1 MLLNVHV
8 KNFAL
13 IDEAEMDLGR
23 GLNVITGETGAG
35 KSILIDAVS
44 AALGGRLRGDV
55 IGGYGESAY
64 IELVFSVD
72 DERKKAAL
80 SDLGVETEYDCILIS
95 RRIFEGRSIH
105 KINDETATAAKVRA
119 VTGLLMDIHGQHEHQ
134 SLLRR
139 DYQLDI
145 VDRYGSCEQY
155 LADVGSRY
163 AAWQK
168 ARQALARFDM
178 NEEARLRELDFV
190 SFEIR
195 EIEEASLTPDEEEEL
210 EDSLRRFKNSERLAS
225 DVGSALQYLDEGR
238 DNAAEQVSAAVRYL
252 RGAAGTDQALSGLL
266 ESMETVESILG
277 DGIREL
283 RDYSASLEYDPG
295 ELRRIE
301 LRLDEIHHLESKYGR
316 GYDEIMAALERRRAR
331 VEELRDYDAAR
342 EAAGA
347 ELARCQSELDE
358 ASGRLTGARR
368 AAAAPLKAA
377 ISEALSELG
386 FLAVD
391 FDIVFTQ
398 TPSYTESGRDQA
410 AFMISVNPGEPLRP
424 LDEVASGGE
433 LSRIMLGV
441 KAVLSDKDEIPSLIF
456 DEIDAG
462 ISGRTA
468 SKVAVKLR
476 QIAAHHQVICITH
489 LPQIAAAADVHF
501 CIEKNAYGG
510 HTRTDISRLDTEG
523 EIAEVARL
531 LGGEHPS
538 EAARAAAMELKKTA
552 KEDV

>member
-1 MLLNVHV
+1 
-8 KNFAL
+8 
-13 IDEAEMDLGR
+13 
-23 GLNVITGETGAG
+23 
-35 KSILIDAVS
+35 
-44 AALGGRLRGDV
+44 
-55 IGGYGESAY
+55 
-64 IELVFSVD
+64 
-72 DERKKAAL
+72 
-80 SDLGVETEYDCILIS
+80 
-95 RRIFEGRSIH
+95 
-105 KINDETATAAKVRA
+105 
-119 VTGLLMDIHGQHEHQ
+119 
-134 SLLRR
+134 
-139 DYQLDI
+139 
-145 VDRYGSCEQY
+145 
-155 LADVGSRY
+155 
-163 AAWQK
+163 
-168 ARQALARFDM
+168 
-178 NEEARLRELDFV
+178 
-190 SFEIR
+190 
-195 EIEEASLTPDEEEEL
+195 
-210 EDSLRRFKNSERLAS
+210 
-225 DVGSALQYLDEGR
+225 
-238 DNAAEQVSAAVRYL
+238 
-252 RGAAGTDQALSGLL
+252 
-266 ESMETVESILG
+266 
-277 DGIREL
+277 
-283 RDYSASLEYDPG
+283 
-295 ELRRIE
+295 
-301 LRLDEIHHLESKYGR
+301 
-316 GYDEIMAALERRRAR
+316 MAALERRRAR

-347 ELARCQSELDE
+347 ELARCERELDE

-368 AAAAPLKAA
+368 AAASPLKAA